1 MTLFV
6 TELDTSGNL
15 RVVIPNAQV
24 WGSPTINYS
33 INDTRRCD
41 FVIGVGY
48 EDDIEQALLVIR
60 GVIEADD
67 RAMGDPEPF
76 VAVTGLGDSAV
87 EITVRVWSAAGDLF
101 AMRVD
106 LLKNVKLALDAT
118 GISIPYPQR
127 TVHIVK
133 DD

>member
-76 VAVTGLGDSAV
+76 VAVTGRA
-87 EITVRVWSAAGDLF
+87 TVRSRSRFESGPPP
-101 AMRVD
+101 
-106 LLKNVKLALDAT
+106 AT
-118 GISIPYPQR
+118 SSRCGSIS
-127 TVHIVK
+127 
-133 DD
+133 